1 MINTPSALELC
12 DDNNDG
18 VMCFNL
24 HLADSQI
31 TSNPN
36 LVVTYHETFTD
47 AQTGYLPYA
56 SPYCNLNSLNTQ
68 TLYVRVVDPNAP
80 ACYST
85 TTLQLIVHPRPLPKP
100 IVSDYVLCDVNHPND
115 GVEIFDL
122 HTKDL
127 EIANGNVGVGVDYY
141 LTQGDAIAQLPG
153 TQLSNLYPNITPNH
167 QTIWFN
173 LHYTATG
180 CNSVGS
186 LNLVVNPL
194 PSILSPFYAA
204 YSLCDTTAPI
214 GYEVFDLQSQVNYI
228 LQGQLGVAVHFYPSL
243 TDATNNTSEIVGSN
257 LMYTNIIPTVQ
268 TLGIRLTNITTG
280 CYIVSTM
287 DIRVEPLPNPVTPP
301 TPYVLC
307 GTNQSGLSIF
317 DLTTL
322 TPIILQ
328 GVTDPTSIGYYE
340 TYTSADTNQYMI
352 TDPSHYQN
360 ITPSPSGT
368 SVQILYVRVE
378 NTITHCY
385 KVISIQLDVNPA
397 PVIPMASSPL
407 PNLVNCD
414 TDSNNQDGFS
424 IFNLTQNT
432 AALLALQSG
441 AASNYTVTY
450 HELQSDALTGS
461 NSIIQPNI
469 YHNTTAFNQTIWVS
483 IVNNTTHCRNVT
495 SFKVIVN
502 IPLGLT
508 PPAALSKCD
517 DDSHPNNL
525 YTTFDLSVKDA
536 EITHHLPGYTV
547 HYYPSYP
554 VTASSVEILPATAY
568 TNVTPYVQSLGVVVV
583 DNVTG
588 CKSYTQ
594 LDIRVLPIPVP
605 QTNPL
610 PLPAQCAIN
619 YTTLPVTQPNVPVS
633 VFDLTQNEAYIRN
646 GDNTLTFHYFQTQ
659 GDAAAFQN
667 ELLPAT
673 AATVSG
679 DVWIRVENNFV
690 DSDGHK
696 CYKLVKQQLTV
707 NPLPTVVLIGPYKV
721 CDLNTS
727 GFAYFDLSTQTP
739 LLLGTNQLVSNFTV
753 SYYTTLAGAQSGT
766 GALPTMHWQ
775 NTVAYNQTIYVRVV
789 NNATGCVNDIGTFNV
804 IVEEGAV
811 ANGPQYYS
819 SCDDD
824 SNPYD
829 GVHQVDLTQFA
840 SQILGNQSP
849 AVFLLSY
856 YHSQTDADAGD
867 PTTAIA
873 NPTNYLT
880 SDTTVYV
887 RVENSNNIYAPI
899 CYATTSIIIH
909 IEPSPN
915 PMITTHG
922 AGDTMC
928 VDYSNNNIIRPII
941 LDSQMTGAYQYQ
953 WYEDGTPIPGA
964 TSSTYSVPPS
974 ATGAIRTFKVS
985 ATSNSVLG
993 CQTLSAGFTVQQ
1005 SGPALLGAP
1014 PYTVTNAF
1022 ENNQIITVNLQ
1033 GGWGV
1038 YQYSLDDGPFQDSL
1052 EFDNVSLGV
1061 HTITIRDIKTMYSC
1075 QDVVIDNVQTIDY
1088 PHYFTPNGDGINDT
1102 WNIHGLYDQ
1111 PNAKIYIFDRYGKL
1125 LKQISPQSTGWDGTY
1140 NGAELPSTDY
1150 WFTVDFI
1157 EQATSRQFKA
1167 HFSLK
1172 R

>member
-1 MINTPSALELC
+1 MKIKILFIAIFLNSFFFIHATNKGLPNFNSNRIENNNIVTPPTITPIFDPIGPICSGTTPPTLPSASTNGVVGSWSPTVIDNMVTTTYIFTPFAGQNADVVAMTITVVSAPVINTPTPLEMC
-12 DDNNDG
+12 DDDNDG
-18 VMCFNL
+18 VACFDL
-24 HLADSQI
+24 HSKDAEI
-31 TSNPN
+31 TGGNPN
-36 LVVTYHETFTD
+36 LITTYHESLTD
-47 AQTGYLPYA
+47 AQIGTLPLA

-68 TLYVRVVDPNAP
+68 TLYVRVVDPLAP
-80 ACYST
+80 ACYSIN
-85 TTLQLIVHPRPLPKP
+85 TLQLIVHPKPIIFTPLP
-100 IVSDYVLCDVNHPND
+100 
-115 GVEIFDL
+115 
-122 HTKDL
+122 
-127 EIANGNVGVGVDYY
+127 
-141 LTQGDAIAQLPG
+141 
-153 TQLSNLYPNITPNH
+153 
-167 QTIWFN
+167 
-173 LHYTATG
+173 
-180 CNSVGS
+180 
-186 LNLVVNPL
+186 
-194 PSILSPFYAA
+194 
-204 YSLCDTTAPI
+204 
-214 GYEVFDLQSQVNYI
+214 
-228 LQGQLGVAVHFYPSL
+228 
-243 TDATNNTSEIVGSN
+243 
-257 LMYTNIIPTVQ
+257 
-268 TLGIRLTNITTG
+268 
-280 CYIVSTM
+280 
-287 DIRVEPLPNPVTPP
+287 
-301 TPYVLC
+301 
-307 GTNQSGLSIF
+307 
-317 DLTTL
+317 DLT
-322 TPIILQ
+322 
-328 GVTDPTSIGYYE
+328 
-340 TYTSADTNQYMI
+340 
-352 TDPSHYQN
+352 
-360 ITPSPSGT
+360 
-368 SVQILYVRVE
+368 
-378 NTITHCY
+378 
-385 KVISIQLDVNPA
+385 
-397 PVIPMASSPL
+397 
-407 PNLVNCD
+407 NCD
-414 TDSNNQDGFS
+414 TDSNNQDGISVFD
-424 IFNLTQNT
+424 LTQNKL
-432 AALLALQSG
+432 ALLALQSG
-441 AASNYTVTY
+441 VASNYTVTF
-450 HELQSDALTGS
+450 HEVQSDALTGT
-461 NSIIQPNI
+461 NPIINPNA
-469 YHNTTAFNQTIWVS
+469 YQNTTAFNQIIRVS
-483 IVNNTTHCRNVT
+483 IVNNTTYCRNVT
-495 SFKVIVN
+495 SFHIIVIA
-502 IPLGLT
+502 PLGLT

-517 DDSHPNNL
+517 DDSQPNNL
-525 YTTFDLSVKDA
+525 YTTFDLTVKDA
-536 EITHHLPGYTV
+536 EITNNLQGYTV

-554 VTASSVEILPATAY
+554 VTATSVEILPATAY
-568 TNVTPYVQSLGVVVV
+568 TNITPYIQTLGVMVV
-583 DNVTG
+583 DNATG
-588 CKSYTQ
+588 CKSYTT

-605 QTNPL
+605 LTNPSA
-610 PLPAQCAIN
+610 LPAQCAIN
-619 YTTLPVTQPNVPVS
+619 YTTLPLTLPNIPVS
-633 VFDLTQNEAYIRN
+633 VFDLTQNEGYIRN

-659 GDAAAFQN
+659 VDAAAFQN

-679 DVWIRVENNFV
+679 DVWIRVENNYI
-690 DSDGHK
+690 DSNGHK
-696 CYKLVKQQLTV
+696 CYVLVQQPLTV
-707 NPLPTVVLIGPYKV
+707 NPLPTVEPIAPYKV

-753 SYYTTLAGAQSGT
+753 SYYATLAGAQSGT
-766 GALPTMHWQ
+766 GALPTTHWQ
-775 NTVAYNQTIYVRVV
+775 NTVAYNQPIYVRVV

-856 YHSQTDADAGD
+856 YHSQADADAGINTITS
-867 PTTAIA
+867 PTVYQNIVTIP
-873 NPTNYLT
+873 PT
-880 SDTTVYV
+880 DDIVYV

-953 WYEDGTPIPGA
+953 WYEDGSQISGA
-964 TSSTYSVPPS
+964 TSSTYSVPAS
-974 ATGAIRTFKVS
+974 ATGAIRTYTVS

>member
-1 MINTPSALELC
+1 
-12 DDNNDG
+12 
-18 VMCFNL
+18 
-24 HLADSQI
+24 
-31 TSNPN
+31 
-36 LVVTYHETFTD
+36 
-47 AQTGYLPYA
+47 
-56 SPYCNLNSLNTQ
+56 
-68 TLYVRVVDPNAP
+68 
-80 ACYST
+80 
-85 TTLQLIVHPRPLPKP
+85 
-100 IVSDYVLCDVNHPND
+100 
-115 GVEIFDL
+115 
-122 HTKDL
+122 
-127 EIANGNVGVGVDYY
+127 
-141 LTQGDAIAQLPG
+141 
-153 TQLSNLYPNITPNH
+153 
-167 QTIWFN
+167 
-173 LHYTATG
+173 
-180 CNSVGS
+180 
-186 LNLVVNPL
+186 
-194 PSILSPFYAA
+194 
-204 YSLCDTTAPI
+204 
-214 GYEVFDLQSQVNYI
+214 
-228 LQGQLGVAVHFYPSL
+228 
-243 TDATNNTSEIVGSN
+243 
-257 LMYTNIIPTVQ
+257 MYTNIIPTVQ
-268 TLGIRLTNITTG
+268 TLGIRLTNTTTG

-301 TPYVLC
+301 TPYTLC
-307 GTNQSGLSIF
+307 STNQNGLAVF

-322 TPIILQ
+322 SSGILQ
-328 GVTDPTSIGYYE
+328 GSIYPTSIGYYE
-340 TYTSADTNQYMI
+340 TYLDADGNHNMI
-352 TDPSHYQN
+352 ADPAHYQN
-360 ITPSPSGT
+360 LPGITF
-368 SVQILYVRVE
+368 QILYVRVE

-385 KVISIQLDVNPA
+385 KVISIQLDVAPA
-397 PVIPMASSPL
+397 PVIPTIVSPL
-407 PNLVNCD
+407 PDLVNCD
-414 TDSNNQDGFS
+414 TDSNNQDGISVFD
-424 IFNLTQNT
+424 LTPNMAT
-432 AALLALQSG
+432 LSALQPGVS
-441 AASNYTVTY
+441 SNYTVTV

-483 IVNNTTHCRNVT
+483 IINNTTHCRNVT

-508 PPAALSKCD
+508 TPAALSKCD

-525 YTTFDLSVKDA
+525 YTTFDLTVKDS

-568 TNVTPYVQSLGVVVV
+568 TNVAPYVQTLGVMVV
-583 DNVTG
+583 DNATG
-588 CKSYTQ
+588 CKSYTT

-605 QTNPL
+605 LTNPSA
-610 PLPAQCAIN
+610 LPAQCAIN
-619 YTTLPVTQPNVPVS
+619 YTTLPLTLPNIPVS
-633 VFDLTQNEAYIRN
+633 VFDLTQNEGYIRN

-659 GDAAAFQN
+659 VDAAAFQN

-679 DVWIRVENNFV
+679 DVWIRVENNYI
-690 DSDGHK
+690 DSNGHK
-696 CYKLVKQQLTV
+696 CYVLVQQPLTV
-707 NPLPTVVLIGPYKV
+707 NPLPTVEPIAPYKV

-753 SYYTTLAGAQSGT
+753 SYYATLAGAQSGT
-766 GALPTMHWQ
+766 GALPTTHWQ
-775 NTVAYNQTIYVRVV
+775 NTVAYNQPIYVRVV

-856 YHSQTDADAGD
+856 YHSQADADAGINTITS
-867 PTTAIA
+867 PTVYQNIVTIP
-873 NPTNYLT
+873 PT
-880 SDTTVYV
+880 DDIVYV

-953 WYEDGTPIPGA
+953 WYEDGSQISGA
-964 TSSTYSVPPS
+964 TSSTYSVPAS
-974 ATGAIRTFKVS
+974 ATGAIRTYTVS

-1125 LKQISPQSTGWDGTY
+1125 LKQISPQSSGWDGTY

-1157 EQATSRQFKA
+1157 DQATSRQFKA